1 MAWYD
6 KGLKPGAI
14 WIYKNSLK
22 GGITS
27 RDVLLK
33 ILRVTE
39 QKVFLM
45 CKTRY
50 GFEDLP
56 PLTMEKYDFFNRCFL
71 LEEAK

>member
-6 KGLKPGAI
+6 KGLKPDAI

-22 GGITS
+22 SGITS
-27 RDVLLK
+27 RDIIAK
-33 ILRVTE
+33 ILRVTD

-50 GFEDLP
+50 GFVDLP
-56 PLTMEKYDFFNRCFL
+56 PVTMNKYDFFNRYFL